1 MIIKKF
7 DGFLIKEN
15 LSFEEFKGAGHYG
28 DGHPKGTYCAYNMPF
43 VTVKQMAKDFDMV
56 PYNASD
62 DMTIDEMEFSGTD
75 TSIGSF
81 TDSETAFIYI
91 TKDGTDDYSLYVGPD
106 SVDAVKEYFI
116 SGNKIDKIDFS
127 DIDDYFLEISDNVSE
142 VFQVRDLGISSIDVS
157 KKITGRTFGIKMI
170 FMEKWKHRTATE
182 HIRSP
187 NIFNK
192 ESTPLDRM
200 KSSIKLQM
208 SIIEC
213 IENLA
218 SQKGLEVVNISE
230 KKIERDMWFTFS
242 LIEKKNIS

>member
-15 LSFEEFKGAGHYG
+15 SSFEEFKGAGHYG
-28 DGHPKGTYCAYNMPF
+28 DSHPKGTYCADNMPF
-43 VTVKQMAKDFDMV
+43 SMVKKMAKDFDMT
-56 PYNASD
+56 PYNASN
-62 DMTIDEMEFSGTD
+62 DMTIDEMESAGSD

-91 TKDGTDDYSLYVGPD
+91 TKDGPDNYSLYVGPD
-106 SVDAVKEYFI
+106 SVDVVKEYFI
-116 SGNKIDKIDFS
+116 SGDNKIEKIDFS
-127 DIDDYFLEISDNVSE
+127 DIDDYFLEVSDNIPGD
-142 VFQVRDLGISSIDVS
+142 FQVRDLGITIDVS
-157 KKITGRTFGIKMI
+157 KKITGRTFGIRMI
-170 FMEKWKHRTATE
+170 FMEKWKYVST
-182 HIRSP
+182 SDKKSNP
-187 NIFNK
+187 LNK
-192 ESTPLDRM
+192 M